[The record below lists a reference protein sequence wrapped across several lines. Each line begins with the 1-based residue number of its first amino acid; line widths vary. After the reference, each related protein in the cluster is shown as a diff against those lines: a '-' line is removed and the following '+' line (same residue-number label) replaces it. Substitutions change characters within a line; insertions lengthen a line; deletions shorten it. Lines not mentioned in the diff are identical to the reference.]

1 MPSRVDL
8 HIHTA
13 CSDGV
18 LSPKDAVERA
28 SSLGLQ
34 IIAIT
39 DHDTLAGIP
48 SALDTAREV
57 GLECIPGVE
66 ISCEM
71 AKGEAH
77 ILGYFVAT
85 DEDTALSVMLARFR
99 AARLERAQEILRKLA
114 RLGVTVDWQEVQHI
128 AGGESVGRPHVARAL
143 VERGHVRTVGEAF
156 ERYLRRDG
164 PAYVPRFRV
173 APKEAIRLIHDAGGV
188 AVLAHPWDVADIVE
202 WLAGEGLDGLEAYYP
217 FYAAA
222 MTAQLVAIAERLGL
236 IVTGGS
242 DFHGPGVSADVE
254 MGSVDVPECIVEALH
269 ERRRMLHG
277 GG

>member
-18 LSPKDAVERA
+18 LSPEDAVERA
-28 SSLGLQ
+28 GNLGLQ
-34 IIAIT
+34 TIAIT

-48 SALDTAREV
+48 AALGAATKLA
-57 GLECIPGVE
+57 LECIPGVE

-77 ILGYFVAT
+77 ILGYFVRT
-85 DEDTALSVMLARFR
+85 DENTSLSVMLARFR
-99 AARLERAQEILRKLA
+99 ASRVERAQEILRKLA
-114 RLGVTVDWQEVQHI
+114 RLGVAVDWQEVQRI

-143 VERGHVRTVGEAF
+143 VERGHVGTVGEAF
-156 ERYLRRDG
+156 DRYLRRDG

-173 APKEAIRLIHDAGGV
+173 SPEEAIRLIHDAGGV
-188 AVLAHPWDVADIVE
+188 TVLAHPWDVADIVE
-202 WLAGEGLDGLEAYYP
+202 RLGGAGLDGLEAFYP
-217 FYAAA
+217 FYTEA
-222 MTAQLVAIAERLGL
+222 MSAQLAAIAARLGL

-254 MGSVDVPECIVEALH
+254 MGSVDVPEGVVEALH
-269 ERRRMLHG
+269 QRRRTLHG